1 MKKSSPLFIKAILLV
16 KIDWHSNANITL
28 SMHSLIMVVL
38 IGKTSIA
45 VKQNFSSSGLSDLPC
60 LLEDTLEN
68 VLKNPPTCLLT
79 AVQQAVRTVSA
90 LSIWILKSPSANSP
104 N

>member
-1 MKKSSPLFIKAILLV
+1 
-16 KIDWHSNANITL
+16 
-28 SMHSLIMVVL
+28 MHSLIMVVL

-68 VLKNPPTCLLT
+68 ILKNPPTCLLT
-79 AVQQAVRTVSA
+79 AVQQAV
-90 LSIWILKSPSANSP
+90 
-104 N
+104 